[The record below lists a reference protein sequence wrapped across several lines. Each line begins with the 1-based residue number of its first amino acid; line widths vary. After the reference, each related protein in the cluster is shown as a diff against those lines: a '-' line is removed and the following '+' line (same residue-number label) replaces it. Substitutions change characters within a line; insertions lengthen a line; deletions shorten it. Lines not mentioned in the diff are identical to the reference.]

1 MNIVMDNAHK
11 NRKLEEILLGVSDSY
26 EGFIK
31 AVLNYVEKNDKR
43 FEIVS
48 EYLVTNP
55 EALSSDILEFISD
68 QEDFCDYVT
77 EQYV

>member
-1 MNIVMDNAHK
+1 MNIVMDNAYK